1 LQEDVVNVM
10 SKINQVPAGEARFMR
25 RGEVGDWKNQLTG
38 DQLERIRDWE
48 QRQLA
53 NTGLTFQYS

>member
-1 LQEDVVNVM
+1 VRKLQQLNRA
-10 SKINQVPAGEARFMR
+10 PATEERFMR

-38 DQLERIRDWE
+38 DQVERIRDWE